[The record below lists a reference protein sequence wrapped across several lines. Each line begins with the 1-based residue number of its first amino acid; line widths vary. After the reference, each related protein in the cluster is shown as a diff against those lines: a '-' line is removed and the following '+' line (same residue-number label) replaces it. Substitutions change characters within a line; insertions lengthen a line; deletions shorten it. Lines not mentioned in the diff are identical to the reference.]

1 MKNFL
6 KDQKNKKLLKQFLP
20 GTIIAAALAIISFMF
35 FPKNN
40 TVLTMLNVIGVS
52 LIGAPYLFEK
62 YVAYDKKKK
71 TEENFPVF
79 LRDFVEAV
87 RGGMTVP
94 IAFNLISKN
103 DYGALNPYVK
113 KIAAQLEWGI
123 PVDKVLLNF
132 SKSTGSALIGRITSS
147 VIESHRYGGRLAET
161 FDALSKTAVEVDRLK
176 AERKFFLQSQMMT
189 GYIIFFVFLG
199 VIISLQTFLV
209 PSLTSSTAQNLQ
221 GSTQS
226 AEEIAKE
233 FKDIFRNL
241 ILIQGLFA
249 GLSVGKMA
257 EGAVIAGLKHS
268 MIMMLVGG
276 LVFFLFGE
284 NATSPIGI
292 T

>member
-1 MKNFL
+1 MSLING
-6 KDQKNKKLLKQFLP
+6 DQIRKSVREFLP
-20 GTIIAAALAIISFMF
+20 GSIAAAVMIAIGFVF
-35 FPKNN
+35 FANDSA
-40 TVLTMLNVIGVS
+40 VLSSLVMGGIG
-52 LIGAPYLFEK
+52 IAIFPYLYKK
-62 YVAYDKKKK
+62 YSVYSKKRD
-71 TEENFPVF
+71 TEEKFPIF

-94 IAFNLISKN
+94 AAFHLISRN

-113 KIAAQLEWGI
+113 KISAKLEWGI
-123 PVDKVLLNF
+123 PVDKVLLSF
-132 SKSTGSALIGRITSS
+132 ARETKSNLIGRIISS

-161 FDALSKTAVEVDRLK
+161 FEALSKTAVEVDRLK
-176 AERKFFLQSQMMT
+176 EERKFFLQSQMMT

-209 PSLTSSTAQNLQ
+209 PSLTSSATSNISVSQASPDQ
-221 GSTQS
+221 
-226 AEEIAKE
+226 IASD

-257 EGAVIAGLKHS
+257 EGAMIAGLKHS

-276 LVFFLFGE
+276 AVFFFFG
-284 NATSPIGI
+284 NAAPPIP

>member
-1 MKNFL
+1 MKGFL
-6 KDQKNKKLLKQFLP
+6 DNPRNKKLLKQFVP
-20 GTIIAAALAIISFMF
+20 GIIIAVIIAVISFMF
-35 FPKNN
+35 FRKDNSM
-40 TVLTMLNVIGVS
+40 LTTLNVIG
-52 LIGAPYLFEK
+52 IGIIVAPYLLEK
-62 YVAYDKKKK
+62 YIIYNRKRQ
-71 TEENFPVF
+71 TEENFPIF

-94 IAFNLISKN
+94 VAFNLISRN

-123 PVDKVLLNF
+123 PVDKVLLSF
-132 SKSTGSALIGRITSS
+132 SRSTNSALIGRIVSS

-161 FDALSKTAVEVDRLK
+161 FEALSKTAVEVDRLK

-209 PSLTSSTAQNLQ
+209 PSLTNSTAQNLQ
-221 GSTQS
+221 GSSQS
-226 AEEIAKE
+226 AEEIARE

-276 LVFFLFGE
+276 LVFLLFGQ
-284 NATSPIGI
+284 NSPSIEI